1 MTENTAAFQIGN
13 ASWRDLTALHS
24 LEKLCFDLDAWPII
38 ELLGVLTFPGVV
50 RLRAVTKDKM
60 IGFIAGDPRRSEKT
74 GWILTLGILPDWR
87 RQGIA
92 EALLAEC
99 EARMAMPLVKLTV
112 RRGNLPAIRLYEK
125 IGYQKIDIW
134 SKYYRNGEDGLV
146 FEKRTGKEKN
156 VGME

>member
-1 MTENTAAFQIGN
+1 VTENTTAFQIEN

-50 RLRAVTKDKM
+50 RLRAVAEDKM
-60 IGFIAGDPRRSEKT
+60 IGFIAGDPRRNEKT
-74 GWILTLGILPDWR
+74 SWILTLGILPDWR

-99 EARMAMPLVKLTV
+99 EVRMAMPLVKLTV
-112 RRGNLPAIRLYEK
+112 RRGNLPAIKLYEK
-125 IGYQKIDIW
+125 MGYQQVDIW
-134 SKYYRNGEDGLV
+134 SKYYRNGEEGLV
-146 FEKRTGKEKN
+146 FEKRLEKSKLD
-156 VGME
+156 GIE